1 MYERLSSVMLRYSRA
16 KVCGVADVA
25 LLRIRQALK
34 EVGVEHNGLP
44 AVAWNPHQKQA
55 PTIALGFKAKAGG
68 DEECCPLCL
77 SHVKRAL
84 C

>member
-44 AVAWNPHQKQA
+44 AVALA
-55 PTIALGFKAKAGG
+55 
-68 DEECCPLCL
+68 
-77 SHVKRAL
+77 
-84 C
+84 